1 MRIAA
6 HRGACL
12 HSPENSIAALISG
25 YTGGADVLEI
35 GLQLTRDGHLVLS
48 HEATTDA
55 LTGVSGT
62 IAEKTLAQLRELD
75 FSRRFQPRNSPNFR
89 YYVPPPQK
97 RGENL
102 DARRLA
108 IETFPAALEVF
119 PEQVELLIEL
129 GDVSAAGANRRD
141 ELVRKTADALSSRGV
156 MERCVVT
163 SLDAG
168 ALRALRG
175 ILPAIRIVTCDDS
188 LPHERQ
194 VELMASMSADG
205 LVADVEDLVENGAL
219 TAFAK
224 AVKKAFEEK
233 RLRVGAVARPPRG
246 TGVFTEPQWRAL
258 RDKAFVWSLGTDSL
272 IDVSFTR
279 RSVVLTDER
288 FAGRRVDRERFA
300 LGYAKANRFC
310 TVTQDDGIHV
320 RIDPYPEIP
329 SPADPM
335 EQRLQAIEERLT
347 EVARG
352 WPFYSGGGVGYVPG
366 IRGDFAAE
374 VDYTV
379 QNVTQ
384 ATTLEMAV
392 VNVDPGAHQ
401 SHPPVSFRNK
411 DSFYDPHGAPP
422 FVGVEHDEDDGYRI
436 NWNLGSEYD
445 SNQYG
450 RPVGDG
456 KTPRGGR
463 LRLERRGSYFSG
475 YYRNTIDAIDWVC
488 CGVARND
495 SLNRVV
501 YLRCVGKRWRQ
512 ESESDPSVF
521 VPIVPNHFVFRN
533 LRIERFLD

>member
-6 HRGACL
+6 HRGARL
-12 HSPENSIAALISG
+12 HAPENSIAALISG

-35 GLQLTRDGHLVLS
+35 GLQLTRDGHLALS

-55 LTGVSGT
+55 MTGVSGA
-62 IAEKTLAQLRELD
+62 IADKTLAELRDLD

-89 YYVPPPQK
+89 YYV
-97 RGENL
+97 L

-108 IETFPAALEVF
+108 IATFPAVLEML
-119 PEQVELLIEL
+119 PKDVELLIEL

-141 ELVRKTADALSSRGV
+141 ELVRKTADALSSRG
-156 MERCVVT
+156 MTGRCVVT
-163 SLDAG
+163 SRDAD
-168 ALRALRG
+168 ALRALRA
-175 ILPAIRIVTCDDS
+175 ILPSARITTFGGS

-194 VELMASMSADG
+194 LELMTSMGADG
-205 LVADVEDLVENGAL
+205 LVTGVEDLVVDGAL
-219 TAFAK
+219 TSFAK
-224 AVKKAFEEK
+224 AVQKAFDER
-233 RLRVGAVARPPRG
+233 RLRVGAVVRPPQDS
-246 TGVFTEPQWRAL
+246 GVFTEPQWRAL
-258 RDKAFVWSLGTDSL
+258 RDRAFVWSLGTDSL
-272 IDVSFTR
+272 IDVSFAR
-279 RSVVLTDER
+279 RSVVLTDEP
-288 FAGRRVDRERFA
+288 FAGSTVDRERFA

-329 SPADPM
+329 PPPADPL
-335 EQRLQAIEERLT
+335 ERRLQAIEERLT
-347 EVARG
+347 EVARE

-379 QNVTQ
+379 ENVGQ

-401 SHPPVSFRNK
+401 SRPPVSFRNK

-422 FVGVEHDEDDGYRI
+422 FIGVEHDEDDGYRI

-456 KTPRGGR
+456 KTPRAAR
-463 LRLERRGSYFSG
+463 MRLERRGSYFTA
-475 YYRNTIDAIDWVC
+475 YYRNAVDAIDWVC
-488 CGVARND
+488 CGVARNE
-495 SLNRVV
+495 SLNPVA

-521 VPIVPNHFVFRN
+521 VPIIPNHFVFRN